1 MSPSANVRKVMI
13 KILFFGMV
21 ADKVGQQS
29 TTLQGDM
36 ILADV
41 IAAVGCADV
50 KPLLVAVNQ
59 EQVTDM
65 SMMIKDGDEVALMP
79 PFSGG

>member
-1 MSPSANVRKVMI
+1 MSVC
-13 KILFFGMV
+13 ILFFGSISDNMG
-21 ADKVGQQS
+21 KRKCLLPTESGM
-29 TTLQGDM
+29 T
-36 ILADV
+36 LADV
-41 IAAVGCADV
+41 LSAVACDNL

-65 SMMIKDGDEVALMP
+65 NMIVKDGDEVALMP

>member
-1 MSPSANVRKVMI
+1 MI
-13 KILFFGMV
+13 KVLFFGMI
-21 ADKVGQQS
+21 ADKVGKQS

-36 ILADV
+36 VLGDV
-41 IAAVGCADV
+41 IAAVGCADI

-65 SMMIKDGDEVALMP
+65 SVMLKDGDEVALMP

>member
-1 MSPSANVRKVMI
+1 MI
-13 KILFFGMV
+13 EILFFGV
-21 ADKVGQQS
+21 IADKVGKQS

-36 ILADV
+36 VLGDV
-41 IAAVGCADV
+41 IAAVGCADI
-50 KPLLVAVNQ
+50 KPLLVAVNE

-65 SMMIKDGDEVALMP
+65 AMIIKDGDEVALMP

>member
-1 MSPSANVRKVMI
+1 MI
-13 KILFFGMV
+13 KVLFFGMI

-36 ILADV
+36 VLGDV
-41 IAAVGCADV
+41 IAEVGCADI

-59 EQVTDM
+59 EQVFDM
-65 SMMIKDGDEVALMP
+65 AMMIKDGDEVALMP

>member
-1 MSPSANVRKVMI
+1 MI
-13 KILFFGMV
+13 KILFFGMI
-21 ADKVGQQS
+21 ADKVGKQS

-36 ILADV
+36 MLGDV
-41 IAAVGCADV
+41 IKAVGCADI
-50 KPLLVAVNQ
+50 KPLLIAVNQ

-65 SMMIKDGDEVALMP
+65 SIIIKAGDEVALMP